1 MANSGLL
8 TNNSSVSFKIG
19 DSANPTEVI
28 PGLQSIPSLG
38 GDIEQIDITCL
49 SDTSFHYMNGLRDYG
64 DFEFTFLYIPKSEMG
79 TGATGSNYELVK
91 EHEAD
96 GTSKYVDITIGD
108 GTVFHL
114 QGTVAASLN
123 EAGVNEA
130 FTFTVKIGLSADIE
144 ETPAA

>member
-19 DSANPTEVI
+19 ASANPSDVI

-79 TGATGSNYELVK
+79 TGATGSNYEKVK
-91 EHEAD
+91 GFED
-96 GTSKYVDITIGD
+96 GNSKYIDITIGD

>member
-79 TGATGSNYELVK
+79 TGATGSNYEK
-91 EHEAD
+91 AKGYDD

>member
-19 DSANPTEVI
+19 ASSSPSTVI

-64 DFEFTFLYIPKSEMG
+64 DLEFTFLYIPKSEMG
-79 TGATGSNYELVK
+79 QSATQSNYQLARSFE
-91 EHEAD
+91 D
-96 GTSKYVDITIGD
+96 GNSKYIDITIGD

-114 QGTVAASLN
+114 AGTVTASLN

-130 FTFTVKIGLSADIE
+130 FTFTITVGLSADIT
-144 ETPAA
+144 ETAAA